1 MPQRQCSRKMFAV
14 RAYRGRLPAGSL
26 QNVAAGAEPIFE
38 ETWLG
43 MTQPA
48 TSHIAEHIQLFEEN
62 AISLL

>member
-1 MPQRQCSRKMFAV
+1 MPAEV
-14 RAYRGRLPAGSL
+14 LPDAKNRERSAL
-26 QNVAAGAEPIFE
+26 VEEDTGAEPIFA

-62 AISLL
+62 TISLL